1 MLKTILIFCC
11 ACAFICGVVL
21 PLFRLLKKEEEK
33 DDEAILRFE
42 LMINTEQQ
50 QPGLELGLGLGL
62 GLELADNN
70 GIDVHDHTVQASL
83 VKSFE
88 KLKETATF
96 VSSTSFKE
104 EIKKAIFEYAKRDV
118 DVSERAYSTLRTMIK
133 YNGRLSSIDTDELTV
148 LEMVWSRIHDPVNA
162 KVLDDL
168 KDSLICQLAE
178 ASMTLDLSRCLSGR
192 VARVIQSLEAIDAE
206 NVVNIA
212 STEDIRRELS
222 DKVPLLIN
230 NYYENGATDE
240 DEDEDETEAKIRDF
254 VDNELRKDYVLTN
267 LLTETEY
274 VKITKDYL
282 DAIINI

>member
-42 LMINTEQQ
+42 IMINTEQQ
-50 QPGLELGLGLGL
+50 QPGLEL

-96 VSSTSFKE
+96 VASTSFKE
-104 EIKKAIFEYAKRDV
+104 EIKKAIFEYAKKDV

-240 DEDEDETEAKIRDF
+240 DEDETEAKIRDF

>member
-42 LMINTEQQ
+42 IMINTEQQ
-50 QPGLELGLGLGL
+50 QPGLELGLGL

-96 VSSTSFKE
+96 VASTSFKE

-148 LEMVWSRIHDPVNA
+148 LEMVWSRIHDPVNS

>member
-1 MLKTILIFCC
+1 MFKALLLFCC

-42 LMINTEQQ
+42 IMINTPDPEA
-50 QPGLELGLGLGL
+50 ELI
-62 GLELADNN
+62 DNN
-70 GIDVHDHTVQASL
+70 GIDVHDHTVQTSL

-88 KLKETATF
+88 KLKE
-96 VSSTSFKE
+96 VSSEHADKGGGLTLK
-104 EIKKAIFEYAKRDV
+104 IKKAIFEYAKKDV
-118 DVSERAYSTLRTMIK
+118 DVSERAYSTLRTMMK

-148 LEMVWSRIHDPVNA
+148 LEMVWARIHDPVNS
-162 KVLDDL
+162 KVVDDL
-168 KDSLICQLAE
+168 KDSLILQLAE

-222 DKVPLLIN
+222 DKVPLLMK
-230 NYYENGATDE
+230 NYK
-240 DEDEDETEAKIRDF
+240 DEDETKIRDF
-254 VDNELRKDYVLTN
+254 VDAELRKDYVLTN
-267 LLTETEY
+267 LLTEAEY

-282 DAIINI
+282 DAID